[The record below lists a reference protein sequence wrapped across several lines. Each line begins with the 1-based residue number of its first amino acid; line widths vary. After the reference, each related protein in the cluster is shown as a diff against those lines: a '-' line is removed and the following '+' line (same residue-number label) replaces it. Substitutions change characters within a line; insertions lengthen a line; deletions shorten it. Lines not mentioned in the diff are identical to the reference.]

1 VVKQGGHDHDEG
13 EGVVVD
19 AGKSPPPADSVDVRD
34 NTRLGMLKPT
44 LGADSY
50 NWEYLGVP
58 GESTFADYGSEPVFR
73 YRRSG
78 NRSWPAGVT
87 TSDPLA

>member
-1 VVKQGGHDHDEG
+1 MVKQGGHDHD

-50 NWEYLGVP
+50 NRKYLAFPERARLRTMAANPSSGTGVAATVH
-58 GESTFADYGSEPVFR
+58 S
-73 YRRSG
+73 RR
-78 NRSWPAGVT
+78 A
-87 TSDPLA
+87 

>member
-1 VVKQGGHDHDEG
+1 MVKQGGHDHDEG
-13 EGVVVD
+13 VMVD
-19 AGKSPPPADSVDVRD
+19 AGKSLPPADSVDVRD
-34 NTRLGMLKPT
+34 NTHLGMLKPT

-50 NWEYLGVP
+50 NREYLGVP

-78 NRSWPAGVT
+78 NRS
-87 TSDPLA
+87 